1 MKLDV
6 LSIFPGYFDSPLRVG
21 LLGKAIEAGAI
32 DVGVHDLRDWADDP
46 HRKVDDEPYGGG
58 AGMVMAP
65 GPIVAAAE
73 SLAPPGAR
81 VVLLSAAGRAFDQ
94 AVASELAAESHI
106 LLVCG
111 RYEGIDERVS
121 AVLSADELS
130 VGEFV
135 LAGGEAAALVVI
147 EAISRLQAG
156 FVGNEESLA
165 EESFSSELLEYP
177 HYTRPQVFREI
188 SVPDVLVSGNHRRI
202 ARWRREQS
210 LRRTFERRPWLLE
223 RARLTEEERAL
234 IEGWKKAR
242 SS

>member
-73 SLAPPGAR
+73 SLASPGAR

>member
-46 HRKVDDEPYGGG
+46 HLKVDDEPYGGG

-73 SLAPPGAR
+73 SLASPGAR

-223 RARLTEEERAL
+223 RARLTEDERAL